1 MKLPLRKKGH
11 LPTENSHLAI
21 KGANGEETLRK
32 QIRQEQLATPV
43 ITGSGIRICLIFV
56 TAETSNVLD
65 HLDTAHFFLSQE
77 GMTRFAGSTSGL
89 PIL

>member
-43 ITGSGIRICLIFV
+43 IKGSGIRIYLIFRYCRNF
-56 TAETSNVLD
+56 EC
-65 HLDTAHFFLSQE
+65 
-77 GMTRFAGSTSGL
+77 
-89 PIL
+89 P